1 MNEKGFFTKSQTSE
15 YSGIAQRTLDAARAR
30 GDLPFIKFSSRK
42 ILFRKCDVDHW
53 LNSMLVDARN
63 AIEASS
69 GGAQ

>member
-42 ILFRKCDVDHW
+42 ILFRKCDVDRW
-53 LNSMLVDARN
+53 LNSMLVDAREP
-63 AIEASS
+63 IQDG
-69 GGAQ
+69 GGAP